1 MSILSEI
8 GAFFL
13 GIGSE
18 TLNFLKGAA
27 TALASNPQIQAI
39 ATQEVQNAETAVIA
53 GVEAGSVATGA
64 QKFAAAQAGVVAQL
78 TTAGLPVVMNQVNL
92 AIEGAVANLQASK
105 ASDTASAGTAAGSA
119 S

>member
-1 MSILSEI
+1 MSILSDL

-13 GIGSE
+13 GISAA

-27 TALASNPQIQAI
+27 AALEANPQVQAI
-39 ATQEVQNAETAVIA
+39 ATQEVQAAETAIIA

-64 QKFAAAQAGVVAQL
+64 QKFATAQAGVVSQL
-78 TTAGLPVVMNQVNL
+78 AAAGIPVVMNQVNL
-92 AIEGAVANLQASK
+92 AIEGAVANLVKPVAVSE
-105 ASDTASAGTAAGSA
+105 APVETSA